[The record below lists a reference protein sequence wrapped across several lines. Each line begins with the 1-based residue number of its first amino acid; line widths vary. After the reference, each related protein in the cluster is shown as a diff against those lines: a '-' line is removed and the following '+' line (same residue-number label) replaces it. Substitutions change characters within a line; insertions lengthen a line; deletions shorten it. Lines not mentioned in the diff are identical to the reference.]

1 MTPLFVLPETVVR
14 DDGHGP
20 EIALE
25 ASTGRALM
33 LTLGITR
40 VLERETLE
48 VAIQGSRDRLDLAAL
63 GRVSQEILLRNLF
76 LAGGSS
82 QPARDAPPADPVERE
97 PLGQCHAKASVSRF
111 LFRAKQ
117 LRARVAG
124 AA

>member
-1 MTPLFVLPETVVR
+1 MTPIFVLPETVVR
-14 DDGHGP
+14 EDGRSA

-25 ASTGRALM
+25 ASTGRVLM

-48 VAIQGSRDRLDLAAL
+48 VSIHASRDGSTWQRLAAFPKKSYC
-63 GRVSQEILLRNLF
+63 GTYSLLVDLSDKPEMRYLRIHWN
-76 LAGGSS
+76 
-82 QPARDAPPADPVERE
+82 
-97 PLGQCHAKASVSRF
+97 VSRWDDAVQKPVF
-111 LFRAKQ
+111 AFFVSGEQ

>member
-1 MTPLFVLPETVVR
+1 MTPVFVLPETVVR
-14 DDGHGP
+14 EDGQSP

-25 ASTGRALM
+25 ACQGRVLM

-48 VAIQGSRDRLDLAAL
+48 VAVHGSRDGSTWQRLAAFPKKSYC
-63 GRVSQEILLRNLF
+63 GTYSLLMDLTGHPDLRYLRIHWSMQRWDN
-76 LAGGSS
+76 AT
-82 QPARDAPPADPVERE
+82 QKPVF
-97 PLGQCHAKASVSRF
+97 AFSVSGEE
-111 LFRAKQ
+111 

>member
-1 MTPLFVLPETVVR
+1 MTPVFVLPETVVR
-14 DDGHGP
+14 EDGHSP

-25 ASTGRALM
+25 ASAGRALM

-48 VAIQGSRDRLDLAAL
+48 VAIHGSQDASNWQRLAAFPKKSYC
-63 GRVSQEILLRNLF
+63 GTYSLLVDL
-76 LAGGSS
+76 SS
-82 QPARDAPPADPVERE
+82 QPDIRYLRLHWTMNRWDSAMQKPVF
-97 PLGQCHAKASVSRF
+97 AFSVSGEV
-111 LFRAKQ
+111 

>member
-1 MTPLFVLPETVVR
+1 MTPVFALPETVVR
-14 DDGHGP
+14 EDGHSS

-25 ASTGRALM
+25 ASTGRMLM

-48 VAIQGSRDRLDLAAL
+48 VSIHGSRDGSIWQRLAVFPKKSYCGTYSLLMDL
-63 GRVSQEILLRNLF
+63 
-76 LAGGSS
+76 SS
-82 QPARDAPPADPVERE
+82 QPEMRHLRVHWSVDRWDNAMQKPVFAFSISAEE
-97 PLGQCHAKASVSRF
+97 
-111 LFRAKQ
+111 

>member
-1 MTPLFVLPETVVR
+1 MTPVFVLPETVVR
-14 DDGHGP
+14 EDGHSP

-25 ASTGRALM
+25 AFTGRVLT

-48 VAIQGSRDRLDLAAL
+48 ISIQGSRDGSIWQRFAAFPKKSYCGTYSLLVDLSSHPEMRYL
-63 GRVSQEILLRNLF
+63 RVHWSVDRWDNATQK
-76 LAGGSS
+76 
-82 QPARDAPPADPVERE
+82 PVFAFSISGEE
-97 PLGQCHAKASVSRF
+97 
-111 LFRAKQ
+111 

>member
-1 MTPLFVLPETVVR
+1 MTPVFALPETVVR
-14 DDGHGP
+14 EDGHSS

-25 ASTGRALM
+25 ATGRVLM

-48 VAIQGSRDRLDLAAL
+48 VSVHGSRDGSIWQRLAAFPKKSYCGTYSML
-63 GRVSQEILLRNLF
+63 MDLSGQPEMRYLRIHWSVNRWDN
-76 LAGGSS
+76 AV
-82 QPARDAPPADPVERE
+82 QKPVFAFSISGDE
-97 PLGQCHAKASVSRF
+97 
-111 LFRAKQ
+111 

>member
-14 DDGHGP
+14 EDGQSP

-25 ASTGRALM
+25 ASQGRVLM

-48 VAIQGSRDRLDLAAL
+48 VAVHGSCDGSTWQRLAAFPKKSYC
-63 GRVSQEILLRNLF
+63 GTYSLLMDLTSHAQLRF
-76 LAGGSS
+76 LRIHWTMQRWDNAT
-82 QPARDAPPADPVERE
+82 QKPVF
-97 PLGQCHAKASVSRF
+97 AFSVSGEE
-111 LFRAKQ
+111 

>member
-1 MTPLFVLPETVVR
+1 MTPVFVLPETVVR
-14 DDGHGP
+14 EDGHSP

-25 ASTGRALM
+25 ASTGRVLM

-48 VAIQGSRDRLDLAAL
+48 VSIHASRDGSIWQRLAAFPKKSYC
-63 GRVSQEILLRNLF
+63 GTYSLLMDL
-76 LAGGSS
+76 SS
-82 QPARDAPPADPVERE
+82 QPEMHFLRIHWNVNRWDDAMQKPVFAFSISGE
-97 PLGQCHAKASVSRF
+97 
-111 LFRAKQ
+111 Q

>member
-1 MTPLFVLPETVVR
+1 MTAVFVLPETVVR
-14 DDGHGP
+14 EDGQSW

-25 ASTGRALM
+25 ASTGRMLM

-48 VAIQGSRDRLDLAAL
+48 VSIQGSRDGSTWQRLAAFPKKSYCGTYSL
-63 GRVSQEILLRNLF
+63 MVDL
-76 LAGGSS
+76 SS
-82 QPARDAPPADPVERE
+82 QPEMRYLRVHWTVDRWDNAMQKPVF
-97 PLGQCHAKASVSRF
+97 AFFVSGE
-111 LFRAKQ
+111 Q

>member
-1 MTPLFVLPETVVR
+1 VTPIFVLPETVVR
-14 DDGHGP
+14 EDGRSA

-25 ASTGRALM
+25 ASTGRVLM

-48 VAIQGSRDRLDLAAL
+48 VSIHASREGSAWQRLAAFPKKSYC
-63 GRVSQEILLRNLF
+63 GTYSLLVDL
-76 LAGGSS
+76 SS
-82 QPARDAPPADPVERE
+82 KPEMRYLRI
-97 PLGQCHAKASVSRF
+97 HWNVSRWDDAVQKPVF
-111 LFRAKQ
+111 AFFVSGEQ

>member
-1 MTPLFVLPETVVR
+1 MTPFFVLPETVVR
-14 DDGHGP
+14 DDGHSP

-25 ASTGRALM
+25 ASMGRALM

-48 VAIQGSRDRLDLAAL
+48 VSIQGSRDGSAWQRLAAFPKKSYCGTYSLLVDLANQPEMRYL
-63 GRVSQEILLRNLF
+63 RVYWTVDRWDNAMQK
-76 LAGGSS
+76 
-82 QPARDAPPADPVERE
+82 PVF
-97 PLGQCHAKASVSRF
+97 AFFVSGE
-111 LFRAKQ
+111 Q

>member
-1 MTPLFVLPETVVR
+1 MTPVFVLPEMVVR
-14 DDGHGP
+14 EDGHSP

-25 ASTGRALM
+25 ASTGRVLM

-48 VAIQGSRDRLDLAAL
+48 VSIQGSRDGSIWQRLVAFPKKSYCGTYSLLMDLS
-63 GRVSQEILLRNLF
+63 G
-76 LAGGSS
+76 
-82 QPARDAPPADPVERE
+82 QPEM
-97 PLGQCHAKASVSRF
+97 RF
-111 LFRAKQ
+111 LRIHWNVNRWDDAMQKPVFAFSISGEQ

>member
-1 MTPLFVLPETVVR
+1 MTPIFVLPETVVR
-14 DDGHGP
+14 EDGRSA

-25 ASTGRALM
+25 ASTGRVLM

-48 VAIQGSRDRLDLAAL
+48 VSIHASREGSAWQRLAAFPKKSYC
-63 GRVSQEILLRNLF
+63 GTYSLLVDL
-76 LAGGSS
+76 SS
-82 QPARDAPPADPVERE
+82 KPEMRYLRI
-97 PLGQCHAKASVSRF
+97 HWNVSRWDDAVQKPVF
-111 LFRAKQ
+111 AFFVSGEQ

>member
-1 MTPLFVLPETVVR
+1 MTPVFVLPETVVR
-14 DDGHGP
+14 EDGDSQ

-25 ASTGRALM
+25 ASMGRMLM

-48 VAIQGSRDRLDLAAL
+48 VAIQGSRDGSIWQRLAAFPKKSYCGTYSLLLDLSNQL
-63 GRVSQEILLRNLF
+63 ELRYLRIHWTTNRWDN
-76 LAGGSS
+76 AM
-82 QPARDAPPADPVERE
+82 QKPVFAFSISGEE
-97 PLGQCHAKASVSRF
+97 
-111 LFRAKQ
+111 

>member
-1 MTPLFVLPETVVR
+1 MTPVFVLPETVVR
-14 DDGHGP
+14 EDGHSP

-25 ASTGRALM
+25 ASTGRVLM

-48 VAIQGSRDRLDLAAL
+48 VSIHGSRDGSMWHRLAAFPQKSYCGTYSL
-63 GRVSQEILLRNLF
+63 LIDLSGQPEMRALRVHWNVNRWDNAVQK
-76 LAGGSS
+76 
-82 QPARDAPPADPVERE
+82 PVFAFTISGEE
-97 PLGQCHAKASVSRF
+97 
-111 LFRAKQ
+111 

>member
-1 MTPLFVLPETVVR
+1 MTPIFVLPETVVR
-14 DDGHGP
+14 EDGRSA

-25 ASTGRALM
+25 ASTGRVLM

-48 VAIQGSRDRLDLAAL
+48 VSIQASRDGSAWQRLAAFPKKSYC
-63 GRVSQEILLRNLF
+63 GTYSLLVDL
-76 LAGGSS
+76 SS
-82 QPARDAPPADPVERE
+82 KPEMRYLRI
-97 PLGQCHAKASVSRF
+97 HWNVSRWDDAVQKPVF
-111 LFRAKQ
+111 AFFVSGEQ

>member
-1 MTPLFVLPETVVR
+1 MTPVFLPEVVVR
-14 DDGHGP
+14 EDGHSA

-25 ASTGRALM
+25 ASIGKILM

-48 VAIQGSRDRLDLAAL
+48 VAIHGSRDGSIWQRLTAFPQKSYCGTYSLLLDLS
-63 GRVSQEILLRNLF
+63 GQPETRYLRIHWTMSRWDN
-76 LAGGSS
+76 GM
-82 QPARDAPPADPVERE
+82 QKPVF
-97 PLGQCHAKASVSRF
+97 AFSVSGEE
-111 LFRAKQ
+111 

>member
-1 MTPLFVLPETVVR
+1 MTPVFALPETVVR
-14 DDGHGP
+14 EDGHSP

-25 ASTGRALM
+25 ASTGRVLM

-48 VAIQGSRDRLDLAAL
+48 VSFQGSRDGSIWQRLAAFPKKSYC
-63 GRVSQEILLRNLF
+63 GTYSLLMDLT
-76 LAGGSS
+76 G
-82 QPARDAPPADPVERE
+82 QPEM
-97 PLGQCHAKASVSRF
+97 RF
-111 LFRAKQ
+111 LRVHWSANRWDNAMQKPVFAFFVSGEE

>member
-1 MTPLFVLPETVVR
+1 MTPVFVLPETVVR
-14 DDGHGP
+14 EDGHSP

-25 ASTGRALM
+25 ASNGRVLM

-48 VAIQGSRDRLDLAAL
+48 VVIQGSRDGSAWQRLAAFPKKSYCGTYSLLMDLAGHPEVRYL
-63 GRVSQEILLRNLF
+63 RVHWSVNRWDNAMQK
-76 LAGGSS
+76 
-82 QPARDAPPADPVERE
+82 PVF
-97 PLGQCHAKASVSRF
+97 AFFVSGE
-111 LFRAKQ
+111 Q

>member
-1 MTPLFVLPETVVR
+1 MTPVFVLPETVVR
-14 DDGHGP
+14 EDGHSP

-25 ASTGRALM
+25 ASTGRMLM

-48 VAIQGSRDRLDLAAL
+48 VSIQGSRDGSIWQRLAAFPKKSYC
-63 GRVSQEILLRNLF
+63 GTYSLLMDL
-76 LAGGSS
+76 SS
-82 QPARDAPPADPVERE
+82 QIETRYLRIHWSVNRWDNAMQKPVFAFSISGEE
-97 PLGQCHAKASVSRF
+97 
-111 LFRAKQ
+111 